1 MRITAFGKGN
11 VGGGLAWSGDEEA
24 RAVVERL

>member
-1 MRITAFGKGN
+1 MRITVFCKGN

-24 RAVVERL
+24 RAVVEQL